1 LKSIACDRAQLYGRP
16 TPDPGETLSVEEV
29 FVAEVSVDERRLLK
43 TMRWYDGFVIGLANP
58 GFLIVGIGF
67 SVGALG
73 AKVAAILWFVS
84 ALVGALQA
92 YVYSEP
98 AAMFPD
104 KPGGLAM
111 YAKEGW
117 RKYFSLAGPIA
128 TFGYWFAWSSV
139 LAIYGGLIGFLLVGE
154 FFTSLNSK
162 GVNTDSIGSW
172 TANVAGVDFT
182 TVRVIGLI
190 CILLCWAFNV
200 RGMRPAVW
208 LSYATGVA
216 MAVPVIVLAVG
227 PFVTGNISNHA
238 VNGNAMSSTLTGVF
252 GESASTWHQF
262 GLIMVWLYVLGWSTY
277 GPEAPATFA
286 PEFIDTKNDT
296 RKAIVST
303 GAFNVFLSALLPL
316 AVVGTLGYSA
326 IAGDLTGIVYM
337 IDVLKAI
344 VGDFFGGVL
353 VVCLCAG
360 LLLSMNTATMDGSRA
375 LFGMARDGLTVKQLS
390 VLNSHHVPGRAMTL
404 DMVMNVCLLMFFPS
418 IFFVLAAGNLGYILS
433 HVLALSGVLLLRKDR
448 PAWPRPI
455 KLGPIWMV
463 LAGAFA
469 VYNLLLIVFGL
480 AFLKLTGYAW
490 NYAFTDPS
498 AFTNRIILVGVLVLV
513 AGVAGYVIGQR
524 QVGRPFRWTDPSD
537 ESPTAEAYETAGLA
551 VPATAGH

>member
-1 LKSIACDRAQLYGRP
+1 MRSGATVWSA
-16 TPDPGETLSVEEV
+16 DPRCWGETLSVEEV

-190 CILLCWAFNV
+190 CIFLCWGFNV

-296 RKAIVST
+296 RKAIMST

-469 VYNLLLIVFGL
+469 VYNLLLIIFGL

>member
-1 LKSIACDRAQLYGRP
+1 M
-16 TPDPGETLSVEEV
+16 LSFEEV

-139 LAIYGGLIGFLLVGE
+139 LAIYGGLIGYLLVGE

-162 GVNTDSIGSW
+162 GVNTDSIGGW

-190 CILLCWAFNV
+190 CILLCWSFNV

-216 MAVPVIVLAVG
+216 MAVPVLVLAVG
-227 PFVTGNISNHA
+227 PFLTGDVSNHA
-238 VNGNAMSSTLTGVF
+238 IGGNAIAGTLTNTF
-252 GESASTWHQF
+252 GESDSTWHQF

-296 RKAIVST
+296 RKAIMST

-404 DMVMNVCLLMFFPS
+404 DMLMNVCLLMFFPS

-455 KLGPIWMV
+455 RLGPVWMV
-463 LAGAFA
+463 LAGVFA
-469 VYNLLLIVFGL
+469 VFNLLLIIFGVIN
-480 AFLKLTGYAW
+480 LKLTGYAW

-498 AFTNRIILVGVLVLV
+498 AFTNRIIIVGVLVLV

-524 QVGRPFRWTDPSD
+524 QHGKPFRWTDPSD
-537 ESPTAEAYETAGLA
+537 EQPTAEAYETAGMA
-551 VPATAGH
+551 IPATATAGD

>member
-1 LKSIACDRAQLYGRP
+1 M
-16 TPDPGETLSVEEV
+16 
-29 FVAEVSVDERRLLK
+29 AEVSVDERRLLK

-190 CILLCWAFNV
+190 CIFLCWGFNV

-296 RKAIVST
+296 RKAIMST

-326 IAGDLTGIVYM
+326 IAGDL
-337 IDVLKAI
+337 
-344 VGDFFGGVL
+344 
-353 VVCLCAG
+353 
-360 LLLSMNTATMDGSRA
+360 
-375 LFGMARDGLTVKQLS
+375 
-390 VLNSHHVPGRAMTL
+390 
-404 DMVMNVCLLMFFPS
+404 
-418 IFFVLAAGNLGYILS
+418 
-433 HVLALSGVLLLRKDR
+433 
-448 PAWPRPI
+448 
-455 KLGPIWMV
+455 
-463 LAGAFA
+463 
-469 VYNLLLIVFGL
+469 
-480 AFLKLTGYAW
+480 
-490 NYAFTDPS
+490 
-498 AFTNRIILVGVLVLV
+498 
-513 AGVAGYVIGQR
+513 
-524 QVGRPFRWTDPSD
+524 
-537 ESPTAEAYETAGLA
+537 
-551 VPATAGH
+551 

>member
-1 LKSIACDRAQLYGRP
+1 
-16 TPDPGETLSVEEV
+16 
-29 FVAEVSVDERRLLK
+29 
-43 TMRWYDGFVIGLANP
+43 
-58 GFLIVGIGF
+58 
-67 SVGALG
+67 
-73 AKVAAILWFVS
+73 
-84 ALVGALQA
+84 
-92 YVYSEP
+92 
-98 AAMFPD
+98 
-104 KPGGLAM
+104 
-111 YAKEGW
+111 
-117 RKYFSLAGPIA
+117 
-128 TFGYWFAWSSV
+128 
-139 LAIYGGLIGFLLVGE
+139 
-154 FFTSLNSK
+154 
-162 GVNTDSIGSW
+162 
-172 TANVAGVDFT
+172 
-182 TVRVIGLI
+182 
-190 CILLCWAFNV
+190 
-200 RGMRPAVW
+200 MRPAVW

-296 RKAIVST
+296 RKAIIST

-469 VYNLLLIVFGL
+469 VYNLLLIIFGL

-537 ESPTAEAYETAGLA
+537 ESPTAEAYQTAGMA
-551 VPATAGH
+551 IPAIAGD

>member
-1 LKSIACDRAQLYGRP
+1 
-16 TPDPGETLSVEEV
+16 
-29 FVAEVSVDERRLLK
+29 VAEVSVDERRLLK

-73 AKVAAILWFVS
+73 SKVAAILWFIS

-139 LAIYGGLIGFLLVGE
+139 LAIYGGLIGYLLVGE
-154 FFTSLNSK
+154 FFTNLNSK

-172 TANVAGVDFT
+172 TANVAGVDFN

-190 CILLCWAFNV
+190 CIFICWGFNI

-208 LSYATGVA
+208 LSYVTGA
-216 MAVPVIVLAVG
+216 CMAVPVLVLAVG
-227 PFVTGNISNHA
+227 PFLTGDISNHA
-238 VNGNAMSSTLTGVF
+238 INGNAMASTLTNTF
-252 GESASTWHQF
+252 GEADSTWHQF

-286 PEFIDTKNDT
+286 PEFVDTKNDT
-296 RKAIVST
+296 RKAIMST

-337 IDVLKAI
+337 IDVFKAI
-344 VGDFFGGVL
+344 VGDFVAGVL
-353 VVCLCAG
+353 VVCLCGG

-375 LFGMARDGLTVKQLS
+375 LFGMARDGLTIKQLS
-390 VLNSHHVPGRAMTL
+390 VLNSHHVPGRCMTL
-404 DMVMNVCLLMFFPS
+404 DMVLNVCLLMFFPS

-455 KLGPIWMV
+455 RLGPIWMV
-463 LAGAFA
+463 MAGTFA
-469 VYNLLLIVFGL
+469 VFNLLLIIFGVIN
-480 AFLKLTGYAW
+480 LKLTGYAW

-537 ESPTAEAYETAGLA
+537 EEPTAEAYLTAGMA
-551 VPATAGH
+551 VPATAGD

>member
-1 LKSIACDRAQLYGRP
+1 
-16 TPDPGETLSVEEV
+16 
-29 FVAEVSVDERRLLK
+29 VAEVSVDERRLLK

-227 PFVTGNISNHA
+227 PFVTGNIGNHA
-238 VNGNAMSSTLTGVF
+238 VNGNAMSSTLTNTF

-469 VYNLLLIVFGL
+469 VYNLLLIIFGL

>member
-1 LKSIACDRAQLYGRP
+1 M
-16 TPDPGETLSVEEV
+16 LSVEEV

-84 ALVGALQA
+84 ALIGALQA

-162 GVNTDSIGSW
+162 GVNTDSIGGW

-190 CILLCWAFNV
+190 CIFLCWSFNV

-227 PFVTGNISNHA
+227 PFVTGQ
-238 VNGNAMSSTLTGVF
+238 
-252 GESASTWHQF
+252 HQ
-262 GLIMVWLYVLGWSTY
+262 
-277 GPEAPATFA
+277 
-286 PEFIDTKNDT
+286 
-296 RKAIVST
+296 
-303 GAFNVFLSALLPL
+303 
-316 AVVGTLGYSA
+316 
-326 IAGDLTGIVYM
+326 
-337 IDVLKAI
+337 
-344 VGDFFGGVL
+344 
-353 VVCLCAG
+353 
-360 LLLSMNTATMDGSRA
+360 
-375 LFGMARDGLTVKQLS
+375 Q
-390 VLNSHHVPGRAMTL
+390 
-404 DMVMNVCLLMFFPS
+404 
-418 IFFVLAAGNLGYILS
+418 
-433 HVLALSGVLLLRKDR
+433 
-448 PAWPRPI
+448 PR
-455 KLGPIWMV
+455 
-463 LAGAFA
+463 
-469 VYNLLLIVFGL
+469 
-480 AFLKLTGYAW
+480 
-490 NYAFTDPS
+490 
-498 AFTNRIILVGVLVLV
+498 R
-513 AGVAGYVIGQR
+513 QR
-524 QVGRPFRWTDPSD
+524 QRHVEHAHRR
-537 ESPTAEAYETAGLA
+537 
-551 VPATAGH
+551 VR